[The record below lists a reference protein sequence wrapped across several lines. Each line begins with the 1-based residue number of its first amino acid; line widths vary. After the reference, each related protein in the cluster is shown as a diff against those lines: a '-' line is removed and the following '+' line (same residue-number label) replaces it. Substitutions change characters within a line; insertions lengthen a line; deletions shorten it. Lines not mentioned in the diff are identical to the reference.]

1 MFHGV
6 LGFIL
11 ALAII
16 MIATKLCGLLF
27 RKLNLPQVLGYI
39 VAGIF
44 VGPAVFGFAGFS
56 LIGFQG
62 QADSVSSLVILDEF
76 TFTLAGNDEYTILD
90 VFSKIGVILI
100 MFGAGLDTDLKEL
113 KRTGVTATLVACV
126 GVAVPLVLGLC
137 VSLPFLGSGFVDSAD
152 VQFTDIIQGVF
163 VGTIL
168 TTTSV
173 AITVSVLKELG
184 KINTRIGTILVSAAI
199 IDDVIGMIVLS
210 VVTGLGTAEGNAALT
225 GFDWFKAQWWGT
237 SIMIVAFF
245 ALAIGVGIGLHYLFS
260 WMDKKWPSTH
270 RLALFSLA
278 ICFIYAFLAEEIF
291 GVADITGAYIAG
303 VMLSTVNRMA
313 HYTNKKIDVNNY
325 MIFGPVFFAS
335 IGINMDFNGL
345 SGWLVLFAALFVV
358 AGLIGKIIGCG
369 VVIKIK
375 KGTWR
380 EAAIT
385 GVGMMARGEVAL
397 IVTQKGMDAGIIP
410 ESFMIMTVMLI
421 LFSSILTP
429 ILLKVLF
436 AGHRDPSDG
445 PDPSEYH
452 GKSIS
457 EPQKNASSAPES
469 TSQSAEG
476 SEAVSDGVLASSPQ
490 PTADG
495 EQ

>member
-16 MIATKLCGLLF
+16 MISTKLCGLLF
-27 RKLNLPQVLGYI
+27 RKFNLPQVLGYI

-44 VGPAVFGFAGFS
+44 MGPAVFGFAGFS
-56 LIGFQG
+56 LIGFQE
-62 QADSVSSLVILDEF
+62 QVDNVSSLVILDEF
-76 TFTLAGNDEYTILD
+76 TFTLAGGNDKYTILD

-113 KRTGVTATLVACV
+113 KRTGVTSTLVACA
-126 GVAVPLVLGLC
+126 GVAVPLVLGLLI
-137 VSLPFLGSGFVDSAD
+137 SLPFLGSGLVDGEE
-152 VQFTDIIQGVF
+152 VQFTSIIQGVF
-163 VGTIL
+163 VGAIL
-168 TTTSV
+168 TATSV

-210 VVTGLGTAEGNAALT
+210 VVTGLGTAEGNAALS

-245 ALAIGVGIGLHYLFS
+245 AVAIGVGIGLHYLFS

-278 ICFIYAFLAEEIF
+278 VCFIYAFLAEEIF

-345 SGWLVLFAALFVV
+345 SGWLILFAALFVAV
-358 AGLIGKIIGCG
+358 GLLGKIIGCG
-369 VVIKIK
+369 FVIKVK

-385 GVGMMARGEVAL
+385 GIGMMARGEVAL

-421 LFSSILTP
+421 LFSSVLTP
-429 ILLKVLF
+429 ILLKVMF
-436 AGHRDPSDG
+436 SGHKDPSDG
-445 PDPSEYH
+445 PDPSEYRGH
-452 GKSIS
+452 AIGETS
-457 EPQKNASSAPES
+457 EDAATEDEQPDAYTEF
-469 TSQSAEG
+469 TS
-476 SEAVSDGVLASSPQ
+476 GVVEPH
-490 PTADG
+490 PKGNVDK
-495 EQ
+495 